1 MKEKEM
7 MDATN
12 MKIQETYRAIIYITF
27 FYEINEKMV
36 GWIDIQLVLS
46 LIFVKREE
54 GLMCIGIWESFRE

>member
-1 MKEKEM
+1 

-46 LIFVKREE
+46 FIFVKREE
-54 GLMCIGIWESFRE
+54 GLMCIGIGESFRE